1 MPRKEINYQNTIIYK
16 IVCND
21 LNVKDVYVG
30 HTTDFTK
37 RKASHKGVC
46 NCPDHHSYNL
56 KIYKTIR
63 DNGGWDNW
71 TMIEIEKY
79 PCNDKNE
86 ACSRERHF
94 YELLNANM
102 NIHCPTLD
110 IEKINATNKRC
121 HKIYVEAHKDEIK
134 EYMKKYHAEYDK
146 AYKQA
151 HKERYSEKKSCDV
164 CGKLYVNKTTHNKT
178 KFHINAIKK

>member
-1 MPRKEINYQNTIIYK
+1 MPRKEIDYSKTVIYK

-37 RKASHKGVC
+37 RKASHKGVL
-46 NCPDHHSYNL
+46 NCPNHHNYNL
-56 KIYKTIR
+56 KIYTTMR
-63 DNGGWDNW
+63 DNGGWENW

-94 YELLNANM
+94 YELLNATM
-102 NIHCPTLD
+102 NIHCPTLN
-110 IEKINATNKRC
+110 IEKINAHR
-121 HKIYVEAHKDEIK
+121 K
-134 EYMKKYHAEYDK
+134 EYMKKYVED
-146 AYKQA
+146 
-151 HKERYSEKKSCDV
+151 HKERYSAKKTCDV
-164 CGKLYVNKTTHNKT
+164 CGKLYVNKTNHNKI
-178 KFHINAIKK
+178 KFHTNAIINKI